1 MVDFFELVSPVV
13 KLSLERAVERSGG
26 NDGDKN
32 PSLAT
37 EIVYFKVTVFDNDLI
52 VGAASA
58 SHIYILWP
66 SIVFFS
72 LSIWLW
78 YICSL

>member
-58 SHIYILWP
+58 SHIYIMAVY
-66 SIVFFS
+66 SIFQFIYLVVV
-72 LSIWLW
+72 
-78 YICSL
+78 YR